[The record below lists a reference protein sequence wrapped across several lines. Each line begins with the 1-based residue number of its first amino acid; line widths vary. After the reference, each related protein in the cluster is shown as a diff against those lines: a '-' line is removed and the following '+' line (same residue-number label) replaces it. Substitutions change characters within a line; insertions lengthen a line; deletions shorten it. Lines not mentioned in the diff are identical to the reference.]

1 MDGARPHMPQV
12 RRFGESALGVVSR
25 YLVYSITEEPYP
37 MAPMGVSPPIGLTNH
52 GEVEALGLLCARCGG
67 VIILAC
73 TEVVT
78 VKSSTNCLY
87 VRKNDECVSARTRIG
102 DGKQK

>member
-1 MDGARPHMPQV
+1 
-12 RRFGESALGVVSR
+12 
-25 YLVYSITEEPYP
+25 
-37 MAPMGVSPPIGLTNH
+37 MASMGVIPSICLTNH

-87 VRKNDECVSARTRIG
+87 MRKMTNVCLQEPELGMGTRNERVRSLRTEFEKIG
-102 DGKQK
+102 LEDHAIEASMYSVRQRMLGR